1 MTVLCSKGYVS
12 SRGIVCA
19 KERGFLEIKVGSSDS
34 FLAIHSERGLVFV
47 LRNAFR
53 RLKSVNKWSCAALLH
68 VPCLIQFMFI
78 IYAGSE
84 KMLLDLNGDSDWN
97 LVICD
102 PCFLHPVAVTMHH
115 HPFSCGFLTLYCT
128 CHPISLK
135 YHLGADIIIS
145 LGRETKLLIR

>member
-1 MTVLCSKGYVS
+1 MIFSWLFILNEVS
-12 SRGIVCA
+12 
-19 KERGFLEIKVGSSDS
+19 F
-34 FLAIHSERGLVFV
+34 F

-53 RLKSVNKWSCAALLH
+53 RLKPVNKWSCAALLH

-135 YHLGADIIIS
+135 YLLGAGIIIS
-145 LGRETKLLIR
+145 LGRENKLSIKQAFDPVGSEKGTRRKTFTCAFS

>member
-1 MTVLCSKGYVS
+1 
-12 SRGIVCA
+12 
-19 KERGFLEIKVGSSDS
+19 
-34 FLAIHSERGLVFV
+34 
-47 LRNAFR
+47 
-53 RLKSVNKWSCAALLH
+53 
-68 VPCLIQFMFI
+68 MFI

-145 LGRETKLLIR
+145 LGRETKLLIRQAFDLVGSEKGKIRKTFTCAFSLKLQ